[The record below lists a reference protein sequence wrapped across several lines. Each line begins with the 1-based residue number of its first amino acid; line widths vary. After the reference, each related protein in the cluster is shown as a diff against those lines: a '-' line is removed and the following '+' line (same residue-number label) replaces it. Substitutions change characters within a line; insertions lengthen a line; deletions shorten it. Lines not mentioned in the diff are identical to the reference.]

1 MEVNSEINQP
11 GRFEDLKHIT
21 IEQLTPPYVNEIH
34 KRLRKSMLA
43 MSNLSI
49 PYDNKIVKRKD
60 ALITRIKQIEY
71 SLELDYDNAKYGKTE
86 PGTVYDNKV
95 IKFPYTFEVL
105 AIPIKNRT
113 GRSIIISGVNY
124 STSINNLSYFTA
136 DKFEHGYSWLHKNG
150 THLHA
155 RIRYRRNRKSI
166 IGRR

>member
-1 MEVNSEINQP
+1 
-11 GRFEDLKHIT
+11 
-21 IEQLTPPYVNEIH
+21 
-34 KRLRKSMLA
+34 MLA